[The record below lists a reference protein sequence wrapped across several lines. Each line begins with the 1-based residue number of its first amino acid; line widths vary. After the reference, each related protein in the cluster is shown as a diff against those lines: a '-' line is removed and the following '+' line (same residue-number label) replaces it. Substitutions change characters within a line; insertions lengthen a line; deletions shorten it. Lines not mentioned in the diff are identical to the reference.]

1 MNKAVAAG
9 IGVAIVL
16 IAISALYM
24 MNQSD
29 EPTSQVEL
37 SEEVEMAAEESKTE
51 SYEVVIDE
59 GVKVGDK
66 PPVKSNFTVIAIQ
79 RHSRTGPD
87 YH

>member
-24 MNQSD
+24 MNQS
-29 EPTSQVEL
+29 EESTSQVDL
-37 SEEVEMAAEESKTE
+37 SEEVEMTAEETK

-59 GVKVGDK
+59 GVKVGAA
-66 PPVKSNFTVIAIQ
+66 PP
-79 RHSRTGPD
+79 
-87 YH
+87 